1 MKQILD
7 IGLDYISSEE
17 SGDDQITLYRR
28 PLSWM
33 KPKYSSSMR
42 LLDQIYYEGL
52 SAKSK
57 GMVRNREDG
66 ETSEKPVPR
75 NPLEFVVKESDHE
88 SPLDTSNVSTD
99 MEH

>member
-1 MKQILD
+1 M
-7 IGLDYISSEE
+7 GLDYISSEE

-33 KPKYSSSMR
+33 KSKYSSSMK
-42 LLDQIYYEGL
+42 LLDQTYYESL

-66 ETSEKPVPR
+66 EPSQRLLPQ
-75 NPLEFVVKESDHE
+75 NHLEFAVIAENDNE
-88 SPLDTSNVSTD
+88 SPLNTSTASTTDT
-99 MEH
+99 EH